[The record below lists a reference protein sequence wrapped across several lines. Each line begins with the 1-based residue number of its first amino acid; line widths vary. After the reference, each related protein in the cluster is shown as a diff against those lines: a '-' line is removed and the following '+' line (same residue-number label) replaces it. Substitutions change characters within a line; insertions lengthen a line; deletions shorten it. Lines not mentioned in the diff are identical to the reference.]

1 MDVNVLIG
9 MILNSKTIVR
19 GGRST
24 TQQYRQSLEE
34 SITSLCLGAF
44 DLPEPRRRAVAD
56 SFLTSVEAVPALG
69 IAGDIFV
76 SKENPKKKKTKL
88 ENDNAEWFKSGT
100 SRS

>member
-9 MILNSKTIVR
+9 IILNSKKIVR

-34 SITSLCLGAF
+34 SVTSLCLGAF

-56 SFLTSVEAVPALG
+56 SFLTSVEAVPALA
-69 IAGDIFV
+69 IAGDIFI
-76 SKENPKKKKTKL
+76 SKGDSPKKRKKKRQ
-88 ENDNAEWFKSGT
+88 S
-100 SRS
+100 